1 MFVNVSLDF
10 LITAKSLEG
19 FCSQKSGYDQQGKSI
34 RLTLS

>member
-19 FCSQKSGYDQQGKSI
+19 FFLRKVAMISKES
-34 RLTLS
+34 